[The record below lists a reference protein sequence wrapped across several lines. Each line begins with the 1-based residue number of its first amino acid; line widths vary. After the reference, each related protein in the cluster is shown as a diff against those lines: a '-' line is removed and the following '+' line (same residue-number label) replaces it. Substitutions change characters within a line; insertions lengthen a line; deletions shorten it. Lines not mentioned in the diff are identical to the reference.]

1 MSACYNSYRKPELLE
16 TAKFLLNQK
25 CCDEVG
31 CSELVNDLQD
41 LQFKCNDIFGKIN
54 ESYVDAKGNIA
65 DSVCSQLRD
74 KKILI
79 SNKFRGG
86 KNTQTPTKKRK
97 RKTKRLR
104 KNIKKSKRAKNNS

>member
-1 MSACYNSYRKPELLE
+1 MSNCYSSYRKPELLK
-16 TAKFLLNQK
+16 TAKYILEQE
-25 CCDEVG
+25 CCDEIG
-31 CSELVNDLQD
+31 CSELANDLQD

-54 ESYVDAKGNIA
+54 ESNVDAKGNIS

-79 SNKFRGG
+79 SNRFRGG
-86 KNTQTPTKKRK
+86 RKQK

-104 KNIKKSKRAKNNS
+104 KSRKIIKKSKRVKK